1 MVNTNPELAEHS
13 QAGPGAHEEPQAR
26 HPKVAAGTD
35 AKPLRTAPANS
46 EANKT
51 AAKTE
56 SKARI
61 DEHRHSRFA
70 RMGHLLYQV
79 SASFD
84 SLKNGLTAMLNQSG
98 HAIKER
104 SDDRINRLESDLRR
118 LQTANETLEQHA
130 RLHEQEWEQQR
141 RHDLKKHHNSNRDLI
156 EEHNVRYKDLRAICE
171 QKVHDNHEEAM
182 RTVQGA
188 QRKARDMGE
197 KYEAS
202 QKSCRELE
210 KEILTLNGT
219 VRSMQSARMESAD
232 ATRWPSRSAS
242 TIEHDLK
249 VIFSHV
255 RQWANSHSKLPF
267 EELFHN
273 QRFDTTVNRLVDRGC
288 VVDPARLHECLMRN
302 KGMQKPGKASSLLL
316 TAAVTCEI
324 VQKIIG
330 DPFFAFT
337 GRPQEHTLPAD
348 WGQALTL
355 LLEWYDR

>member
-1 MVNTNPELAEHS
+1 MVNTTPELAEHP
-13 QAGPGAHEEPQAR
+13 QAVPGAHEEPQAR

-35 AKPLRTAPANS
+35 AKPSRMAPANS

-51 AAKTE
+51 AAETE

-61 DEHRHSRFA
+61 DEHRHPRYG
-70 RMGHLLYQV
+70 RTRYLQKQV
-79 SASFD
+79 SASFEL
-84 SLKNGLTAMLNQSG
+84 LKNGLVAMLNQL
-98 HAIKER
+98 KER
-104 SDDRINRLESDLRR
+104 SSDRINQLESDLDR
-118 LQTANETLEQHA
+118 LQKANETLENHA
-130 RLHEQEWEQQR
+130 RLHEQKWEQRR
-141 RHDLKKHHNSNRDLI
+141 RHDLNKHNESNRNLI
-156 EEHNVRYKDLRAICE
+156 EEHNVEYKDLRAICE
-171 QKVHDNHEEAM
+171 QKVRDNHEKAM

-188 QRKARDMGE
+188 QQKARDMGK

-202 QKSCRELE
+202 QKFCRELE

-219 VRSMQSARMESAD
+219 VRSMQSAQMESAD

-249 VIFSHV
+249 VLFSHV

-273 QRFDTTVNRLVDRGC
+273 QRFHTTVNLLVDRGC
-288 VVDPARLHECLMRN
+288 VVDPARLHQCLIRN

-348 WGQALTL
+348 WGQALTG